1 MLQSTTLD
9 RSPFGKESHM
19 RQITSVVE
27 HPGSP
32 SLHIPTHLAAADDF
46 GEITEPMQTS
56 SSSVPRCIT
65 HSHGLEAHL

>member
-1 MLQSTTLD
+1 MGMVYGHWNNNSTPTLQSTTLD

-46 GEITEPMQTS
+46 GRPT
-56 SSSVPRCIT
+56 
-65 HSHGLEAHL
+65 